1 MNYYILKHY
10 SRSSINGWYLE
21 KADEQ
26 DILKAEGDRLVAGNT
41 IEEAAEAAVIDKN
54 SPVYSLRPEKYSFA
68 DLERFR
74 FVTYKGCPKVNKIK
88 SAKSYYPR
96 TYKQAFT
103 EHLKGQWY
111 DSDVPDTK
119 INRSLI
125 SKQKMSFYW
134 RSGLI
139 KSLNET
145 AEKKR
150 FPKWLDYRLRQAFID
165 NIAKDKQL
173 LKLINKLNKVIFNVS
188 AENSSLTYLV
198 NSVTHPYLVNSV
210 THPILHEFVDYN
222 ITIKDGIHKDWCY
235 CAQRYSKNLAN
246 HKNPYKCSYYWD
258 VIPFAW
264 FIKHFKPNIL
274 GRSVS
279 VAICD
284 ALYWQNPDQIEELMS
299 PLWKSVSS
307 NVRKEMTEEVIKINI
322 NDE

>member
-1 MNYYILKHY
+1 MNYYILKNY
-10 SRSSINGWYLE
+10 SRNSINGWYLE
-21 KADEQ
+21 QADER
-26 DILKAEGDRLVAGNT
+26 DILTVEGNRLFAGNT
-41 IEEAAEAAVIDKN
+41 IEEAAEAAVIDEN
-54 SPVYSLRPEKYSFA
+54 SPVYSFRPEKHSFA

-74 FVTYKGCPKVNKIK
+74 FVTYKGCPKVTKIK
-88 SAKSYYPR
+88 SAKSSYPR

-111 DSDVPDTK
+111 DSDVSDTK

-150 FPKWLDYRLRQAFID
+150 FPKWLDYRLKQDFIG
-165 NIAKDKQL
+165 NIVKDKQL
-173 LKLINKLNKVIFNVS
+173 LKLINKLNKAIFNAPV
-188 AENSSLTYLV
+188 ENSYF
-198 NSVTHPYLVNSV
+198 PYLVNSV
-210 THPILHEFVDYN
+210 TNLVLHQFIYYN
-222 ITIKDGIHKDWCY
+222 TTIKDGIHKDWCY

-264 FIKHFKPNIL
+264 FIKHFKPNIRGYAL
-274 GRSVS
+274 S

-284 ALYWQNPDQIEELMS
+284 ALYWQNPDQIEELMT

-307 NVRKEMTEEVIKINI
+307 NVRKEMTEEVIKLSIT
-322 NDE
+322 DE